1 MIILGI
7 DPGIALCGFGVI
19 KSEKKN
25 FVLIDHGCVVTRAK
39 DPYPDRLKKIFDR
52 CDALIAQYRP
62 DRIVLEKIF
71 FAKNSRTAIIIGEVR
86 GVLILLSI
94 QHKIPLKE
102 FTPLEVKKSITSYGR
117 APKQQMQKMVSRLLD
132 LDYIIKPDDACDAVA
147 LALAYAFQNKS

>member
-19 KSEKKN
+19 KSENKN
-25 FVLIDHGCVVTRAK
+25 FALVDHGCVVTHAK
-39 DPYPDRLKKIFDR
+39 DAYPDRLKKIFDR
-52 CDALIAQYRP
+52 CNALITQYHP
-62 DRIVLEKIF
+62 NSIILEKIF
-71 FAKNSRTAIIIGEVR
+71 FAKNSKTAIIIGEVR
-86 GVLILLSI
+86 GILILLSI

-117 APKQQMQKMVSRLLD
+117 ASKQQMQKMVSRLLG

-147 LALAYAFQNKS
+147 LALVYAFQNKS